1 MGKFEVISEF
11 KPTGDQPGA
20 IETLAEGIRQGK
32 RAQTL
37 MGVTGSGKTF
47 TMAKLIEAVQKP
59 TLVIS
64 HNKTLAAQLHGEF
77 KEFFPNNA
85 VEYFVSYYDYYQ
97 PEAYVPS
104 TDTYIEKD
112 ADINDEI
119 DKLRHSATAA
129 LLERRDVI
137 VVASVSCIYGL
148 GSPNS
153 YRNQL
158 ISLRPGMEKDRMELL
173 RELAAIQYTRND
185 TDFHRGTFRAR
196 GDVVDIYPAGG
207 ESAVRVEMFGD
218 EIESIKEINPVTG
231 EITAVRQHI
240 SIFPASHYITDSET
254 MKQVA
259 SNIREELAER
269 LSWFRDNGKLLEA
282 QRLEQRTNYDIEMML
297 EVGTCKGIENY
308 SRHINLLEPGER
320 PYTLIDYFPDGD
332 FLTIIDESHAMLPQ
346 LRAMYRGDH
355 ARKESLI
362 EYGFR
367 LPSAFDNRPLQF
379 EEFNEL
385 TGQTVYFSAT
395 PASYELEASGGV
407 SAEQLIRPTGLLD
420 PTIEVRPVE
429 GQTDDLIGE
438 INKTVEKN
446 ERVLVTTLTKRM
458 AEDFSKYLQNL
469 GIRVRYLHS
478 EIDNFERLE
487 IIRDLRMGKFDV
499 LVGINLLREGLDLP
513 EVSLIAILDADKEGF
528 LRTETSLIQTVGRAA
543 RNENGRVIM
552 YADRISKAMK
562 TCIDETERRRRIQN
576 EYNEA
581 HGIVP
586 HTIIKPIR
594 DIIEASSEYK
604 GEIEGKDAKSMT
616 TAELKKTIKELEKS
630 MKEAAANLEFE
641 RAAEL
646 RDVLFELR
654 SSSRAK

>member
-1 MGKFEVISEF
+1 MSEF
-11 KPTGDQPGA
+11 RVVSEFDATGNQPQA
-20 IETLAEGIRQGK
+20 VAKIAESIRAGN

-47 TMAKLIEAVQKP
+47 TMAKIIEAVQKP
-59 TLVIS
+59 TLIIS
-64 HNKTLAAQLHGEF
+64 HNKTLAAQLHGEM
-77 KEFFPNNA
+77 KEFFPDNA

-129 LLERRDVI
+129 QLERKDVI

-148 GSPNS
+148 GSTSS

-158 ISLRPGMEKDRMELL
+158 ISLRPGMEYERTELMRKL
-173 RELAAIQYTRND
+173 TDIQYNRND
-185 TDFHRGTFRAR
+185 MDFQRGTFRAR
-196 GDVVDIYPAGG
+196 GDIIDIYPAGG
-207 ESAVRVEMFGD
+207 ESAVRIELFGD

-231 EITAVRQHI
+231 EVTATRSHI
-240 SIFPASHYITDSET
+240 SIFPASHYVTSKENMT
-254 MKQVA
+254 KAVA
-259 SNIREELAER
+259 SIREELEQR
-269 LSWFRDNGKLLEA
+269 LDWFKANGKLLEA
-282 QRLEQRTNYDIEMML
+282 QRLEQRTNYDIEMMV
-297 EVGTCKGIENY
+297 EIGTCKGIENY
-308 SRHINLLEPGER
+308 SRHINFLEPGER
-320 PYTLIDYFPDGD
+320 PYTLLDYFPDGD

-346 LRAMYRGDH
+346 LRAMYNGDH
-355 ARKESLI
+355 ARKTSLV

-367 LPSAFDNRPLQF
+367 LPSAFDNRPLKF
-379 EEFNEL
+379 EEFSEL
-385 TGQTVYFSAT
+385 TGQTLYVSAT
-395 PASYELEASGGV
+395 PAEYELKESGGV
-407 SAEQLIRPTGLLD
+407 TAEQLIRPTGLLD
-420 PTIEVRPVE
+420 PKIEVRPVK
-429 GQTDDLIGE
+429 GQIDDLILE
-438 INKTVEKN
+438 IRKTAESG

-458 AEDFSKYLQNL
+458 AEDLTKFLQGD

-543 RNENGRVIM
+543 RNEHGRVIM

-562 TCIDETERRRRIQN
+562 YCIDETARRREAQ
-576 EYNEA
+576 EKYNEA
-581 HGIVP
+581 NGITP
-586 HTIIKPIR
+586 KTIVKPVR
-594 DIIEASSEYK
+594 DIARATKEYRGDIDIK
-604 GEIEGKDAKSMT
+604 NPKSMT
-616 TAELKKTIKELEKS
+616 TNELRETIKKLEKS
-630 MKEAAANLEFE
+630 MKEAAKELDFE

-646 RDVLFELR
+646 RDLLFELR
-654 SSSRAK
+654 SSTRA